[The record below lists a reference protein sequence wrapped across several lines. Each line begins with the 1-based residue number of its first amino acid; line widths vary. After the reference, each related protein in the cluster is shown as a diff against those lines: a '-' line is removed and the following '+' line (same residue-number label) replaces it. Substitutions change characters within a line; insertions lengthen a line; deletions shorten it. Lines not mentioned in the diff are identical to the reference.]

1 MKNLFKL
8 IGVAALVLATVFV
21 GQSVFG
27 NGALNY
33 FATTNSIDGSVASIT
48 SYPTNGFATNAISF
62 NYTNGTTI
70 TTNSY
75 YPGLATGHQVS
86 IYNQEHALFVVQ
98 GWLVNTSATANV
110 IGFNLDFAAT
120 SGNQPS
126 VGQAVPYLSTNGL
139 TGANIPLQND
149 WETTPANWLV
159 IPVPA
164 LTTNWFNYQTNL
176 VFDTANIMDNSD
188 FIGIYQI
195 TNNFGAGSSLV
206 NPAGVA
212 GVNKKLIPTP
222 LIGQ

>member
-1 MKNLFKL
+1 MKNLFNS

-21 GQSVFG
+21 GQSAFG

-33 FATTNSIDGSVASIT
+33 FATTNSIDGTVASIT
-48 SYPTNGFATNAISF
+48 SYPTNGYTTNAISF
-62 NYTNGTTI
+62 TYTNGSTI

-75 YPGLATGHQVS
+75 YPGLQTGHQVS
-86 IYNQEHALFVVQ
+86 IYNQEHALLVVQ
-98 GWLVNTSATANV
+98 GWLVNTGAACTV
-110 IGFNLDFAAT
+110 GINLDYAAT

-126 VGQAVPYLSTNGL
+126 YGGTVPYLNTNGL
-139 TGANIPLQND
+139 SGASLPFQND
-149 WETTPANWLV
+149 WETTPANWVL
-159 IPVPA
+159 IPIPA
-164 LTTNWFNYQTNL
+164 STTNWFNYQTNL
-176 VFDTANIMDNSD
+176 VFDAIGPFDNSD

-206 NPAGVA
+206 NPSGVA